1 MALKIED
8 YALIGD
14 CHTAAMVGNEGSIDW
29 LCLPRFDSAS
39 VFGALLGDPDN
50 GRWKLA
56 PTGESIET
64 SRRYLEDT
72 FILIT
77 RWVTPTGEVEV
88 TDLMPYGDRRAD
100 LVRRIRGEGFTVL
113 IVEQSVQQVL
123 DLVDRAYLLEVG
135 RIHLQGT
142 SAELRDNPVIRK
154 AYMGL

>member
-1 MALKIED
+1 MGAYIPDARRHYGERLAWVYDLFPRLKDRRLQATGTLSGGEQQMCAIGRALMSRPKLLLMDE
-8 YALIGD
+8 
-14 CHTAAMVGNEGSIDW
+14 
-29 LCLPRFDSAS
+29 PSA
-39 VFGALLGDPDN
+39 G
-50 GRWKLA
+50 LA
-56 PTGESIET
+56 P
-64 SRRYLEDT
+64 LVVQQV
-72 FILIT
+72 F
-77 RWVTPTGEVEV
+77 
-88 TDLMPYGDRRAD
+88 D